1 MTPWLQ
7 YVAAFLLFCHGFVY
21 VRIGSMLPAPIK
33 GWNGSSWLLG
43 NSLTTS
49 QLTKLSIG
57 LHVIAGVA
65 MLACVASI
73 GVAPIFPGWWRPLA
87 IAGSVVG
94 IVAFAVFWDGQTRL
108 LIDEGG
114 LGALISLLVLVGAIV
129 FRTAFD
135 R

>member
-1 MTPWLQ
+1 MTPWFQ
-7 YVAAFLLFCHGFVY
+7 YLAAFLLFCHGFVY

-33 GWNGSSWLLG
+33 DWNGSSWLLG
-43 NSLTTS
+43 NSITTS

-57 LHVIAGVA
+57 LHVIAGITT
-65 MLACVASI
+65 LACAASI
-73 GVAPIFPGWWRPLA
+73 GLPSLFPGWWRPLA
-87 IAGSVVG
+87 IAGSVAG

-108 LIDEGG
+108 LFDEGG
-114 LGALISLLVLVGAIV
+114 LGALISLFVLMGAFA